1 MMAIPTL
8 SAAVLM
14 RTRCCDLQDRKSVDF
29 MCGIKVCRTRSKR
42 FNQER
47 STVKNAEHHQ

>member
-1 MMAIPTL
+1 VM
-8 SAAVLM
+8 M
-14 RTRCCDLQDRKSVDF
+14 RTPCRDIQDCESVDF